1 LEFSLSPIAALDA
14 HAQVMLNT
22 INAAERTATID
33 LDFLITCVRYTPM
46 EYRSSVD
53 GDMLRFNVE
62 A

>member
-1 LEFSLSPIAALDA
+1 
-14 HAQVMLNT
+14 MLNN

-33 LDFLITCVRYTPM
+33 LDLLITCVRYTPM

-53 GDMLRFNVE
+53 GDMLGFSVE